1 MKRYPF
7 FELLTVFLLVIHVTS
22 CRKNYSLDEKQ
33 AILFQYEYVN
43 NAMGYQHNGFYIDNE
58 GNVLT
63 YNNPEQWHFPD
74 ETLSINEDH
83 VAENL
88 AQCTHSGIKIQNEIL
103 EKYSGH
109 IPNIVSSKVTAAKNT
124 GADRGRI
131 QYLCYRYDE
140 HSHCYKGALIK
151 MEGDF
156 TKENLNFYSRKL
168 TMWMKSIVDCLSK

>member
-7 FELLTVFLLVIHVTS
+7 FKLLTVFLLVLTVTS
-22 CRKNYSLDEKQ
+22 CRKNYPLPEKH

-43 NAMGYQHNGFYIDNE
+43 NAMGHRHNGFYIDNE

-63 YNNPEQWHFPD
+63 YNDPEEWHFPD
-74 ETLSINEDH
+74 ETLSINYDH

-88 AQCTHSGIKIQNEIL
+88 AQCTHSGIKVQDEIL

-109 IPNIVSSKVTAAKNT
+109 IPGIVLSKVTAEKNT
-124 GADRGRI
+124 GADMGRI
-131 QYLCYRYDE
+131 QYLCYQYDE
-140 HSHCYKGALIK
+140 HSHCYKGAVIK

-156 TKENLNFYSRKL
+156 TKENLNFYSRKIVTWL
-168 TMWMKSIVDCLSK
+168 KSIADSLSK